1 MIIDMTFFIDICKVN
16 GDFEATQE
24 EMKQDFIKLLESQKK
39 RNLSEKER
47 EEKIQEFV
55 EKLQNI
61 KLDSI
66 INIECIINTIVN
78 GVTFSSILTFIFLL
92 LFVIFFFVQL

>member
-1 MIIDMTFFIDICKVN
+1 MTFFIDICKVN

-24 EMKQDFIKLLESQKK
+24 EMKQDFMKMIESQKSG
-39 RNLSEKER
+39 NLTNKERSEKME
-47 EEKIQEFV
+47 QFV
-55 EKLQNI
+55 EKLLDI

-78 GVTFSSILTFIFLL
+78 GATFSSILAFVFLL
-92 LFVIFFFVQL
+92 LFVIFFFVKL

>member
-1 MIIDMTFFIDICKVN
+1 MTFFIDICKVN

-24 EMKQDFIKLLESQKK
+24 EMKQEFMKMIESQKK
-39 RNLSEKER
+39 GGISEKER
-47 EEKIQEFV
+47 SEKMEKFV
-55 EKLQNI
+55 EKLVNI

-78 GVTFSSILTFIFLL
+78 GATFSSILTFIFLL
-92 LFVIFFFVQL
+92 LFVIFFFVKL